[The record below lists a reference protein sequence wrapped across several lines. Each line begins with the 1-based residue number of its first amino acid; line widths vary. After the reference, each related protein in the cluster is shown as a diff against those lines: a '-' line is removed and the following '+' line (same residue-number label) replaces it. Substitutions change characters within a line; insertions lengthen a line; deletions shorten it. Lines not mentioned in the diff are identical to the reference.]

1 LPPPLRPRFGR
12 LRIAEVGTARIFSR
26 RPLSAIGAME
36 LKRGAPDPPL
46 VITERTVRRDWVKAR
61 GWLLRELARSDES

>member
-1 LPPPLRPRFGR
+1 
-12 LRIAEVGTARIFSR
+12 
-26 RPLSAIGAME
+26 ME

-46 VITERTVRRDWVKAR
+46 VITERRVRRDWVKAG